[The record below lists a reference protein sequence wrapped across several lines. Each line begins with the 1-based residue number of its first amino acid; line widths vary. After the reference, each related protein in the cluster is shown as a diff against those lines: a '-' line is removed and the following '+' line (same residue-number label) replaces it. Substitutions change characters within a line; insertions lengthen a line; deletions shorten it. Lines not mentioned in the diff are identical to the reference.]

1 MTLFV
6 SCPEVPSRWGA
17 IGAYAAVAAANQ
29 LLWLTFAPITT
40 ATADHYGV
48 SEGAVGWLSQVF
60 PLLYVVLAIPAGLA
74 LDRAFRPTLLAG
86 AWLTAV
92 GGAVRLTQDT
102 FAAAL
107 AGQVLVAVAQPLI
120 LNAVTKVAGV
130 ALPPA
135 RRPLGIS
142 LGSAGIFAGTALAL
156 PLGPALGDADS
167 LAPLLRVDA
176 AAALA
181 AAVGLT
187 VALRGVTAAAGAAA
201 PPRGEIRA
209 VWGDR
214 VVRRLVGIACLG
226 FGLFVALTT
235 WLQALLEPA
244 GVSDTTA
251 GWMLAAMVLAGVAG
265 SVILP
270 PAVAR
275 RDAAFAFLRVASL
288 VATAGCALLAVAP
301 GAGWVAVVPLGFVL
315 LASLPVILELTERRA
330 GAAGGGAA
338 ALVWLAGNAGG
349 IVVAVLV
356 QALDGHPAAAFALL
370 AAVAALVLPLTRQ
383 EAGAPERTRRA

>member
-1 MTLFV
+1 
-6 SCPEVPSRWGA
+6 VPSRWGA

-40 ATADHYGV
+40 ATAEHYGV

-60 PLLYVVLAIPAGLA
+60 PLLYVVLAVPAGLA
-74 LDRAFRPTLLAG
+74 LDRAFRPALLAG
-86 AWLTAV
+86 AWLTAA
-92 GGAVRLTQDT
+92 GGAVRLGADT

-107 AGQVLVAVAQPLI
+107 AGQVLVAVAQPFI
-120 LNAVTKVAGV
+120 LNAVTKVAV
-130 ALPPA
+130 LALPPQ

-156 PLGPALGDADS
+156 PLGPALGDAAD
-167 LAPLLRVDA
+167 LTPLLRVDA
-176 AAALA
+176 AVALA
-181 AAVGLT
+181 AAAGLT
-187 VALRGVTAAAGAAA
+187 MAIRGLGGVAAA
-201 PPRGEIRA
+201 PARGELRA

-214 VVRRLVGIACLG
+214 VIRRLVGIAFLG

-265 SVILP
+265 SAVLP

-288 VATAGCALLAVAP
+288 AATAGCVLLAVAP
-301 GAGWVAVVPLGFVL
+301 GAAWVAVAPLGLVL
-315 LASLPVILELTERRA
+315 LTSLPVILELTERRA
-330 GAAGGGAA
+330 GPAGGGAA

-349 IVVAVLV
+349 IVVAVIV
-356 QALDGHPAAAFALL
+356 QALEGHPAAAFALL

-383 EAGAPERTRRA
+383 EGGAAARTRRA

>member
-1 MTLFV
+1 MRA
-6 SCPEVPSRWGA
+6 RWGA
-17 IGAYAAVAAANQ
+17 IAAYAGVAAANQ

-60 PLLYVVLAIPAGLA
+60 PLLYVVLALPAGIA
-74 LDRAFRPTLLAG
+74 LDRAFRPSLLAG
-86 AWLTAV
+86 AWLTAA
-92 GGAVRLTQDT
+92 GGLVRLTSDT

-120 LNAVTKVAGV
+120 LNAVTKVAV
-130 ALPPA
+130 LSLPVE

-167 LAPLLRVDA
+167 LAPLLVTDA
-176 AAALA
+176 VIALA
-181 AAVGLT
+181 AALVLSVVLGRADVRLG
-187 VALRGVTAAAGAAA
+187 APGPRELRTL
-201 PPRGEIRA
+201 
-209 VWGDR
+209 WGDR
-214 VVRRLVGIACLG
+214 LVRRVAGIAFLG
-226 FGLFVALTT
+226 FGIFVALTT

-251 GWMLAAMVLAGVAG
+251 GWMLAAMVVAGVAG
-265 SVILP
+265 SIVLP

-275 RDAAFAFLRVASL
+275 RAAELRFLRIAALVAAAGCLLLATAPDAA
-288 VATAGCALLAVAP
+288 
-301 GAGWVAVVPLGFVL
+301 WVAVVPMGFVL
-315 LASLPVILELTERRA
+315 LASLPVILEMTERRA
-330 GAAGGGAA
+330 GAASGGAA
-338 ALVWLAGNAGG
+338 ALVWLAGNTGG

-356 QALDGHPAAAFALL
+356 QAAVDTPAVGFGLL
-370 AAVAALVLPLTRQ
+370 ALVAGLVLPLTRQ
-383 EAGAPERTRRA
+383 EAGGAARTSRP